1 MFSNLKEITIDGN
14 KYHINTLRGRD
25 GYRISMQLSKV
36 FLPLLGQTF
45 DASRHDDVFHGA
57 PKTFTDMAMI
67 LCNQLDKVDTESI
80 IFDNLLKGLI
90 KNGQPCDIDSEIQT
104 RFDILFE
111 LVAFAIKEN
120 FGSLFSGKGLFSRFQ
135 EVVTNINSPT

>member
-1 MFSNLKEITIDGN
+1 MFGNLKEITIDGN
-14 KYHINTLRGRD
+14 KYHINLLDGRT
-25 GYRISMQLSKV
+25 GFRTSVELSKI

-67 LCNQLDKVDTESI
+67 LCGQLDKVDVENI
-80 IFDNLLKGLI
+80 IFDRLLKGLI
-90 KNGQPCDIDSEIQT
+90 KNGQPCDVNLEIQA

-111 LVAFAIKEN
+111 LTAFTIKEN

-135 EVVTNINSPT
+135 EVVTNINSQT